1 MSLPNS
7 TSHCLGKISPLQARG
22 DPCSGWVNVPTKATY
37 ISFKSGSLNS
47 FLGVLVIVTSN
58 LGLGDFFFFGKKR
71 FTHRPLGE
79 CPTTLWGA
87 WTCLCLHLVSFN
99 GDLKKKKKQLLL
111 LRQCSELG
119 ASAVRGNWTPP
130 CTSSGLWE
138 ESSAPVTPGSS
149 LGLSEN
155 AGRDNRN
162 PEACPWDSLEIFPW
176 SQEWPSS
183 RASWEPAA

>member
-22 DPCSGWVNVPTKATY
+22 DPCSGWVNVPTKAIY

-99 GDLKKKKKQLLL
+99 GDLKKKKKSSSCFCASVQSWGPLLWEETEHHLAPHQGCERRALLL
-111 LRQCSELG
+111 LPQG
-119 ASAVRGNWTPP
+119 PP
-130 CTSSGLWE
+130 
-138 ESSAPVTPGSS
+138 
-149 LGLSEN
+149 
-155 AGRDNRN
+155 
-162 PEACPWDSLEIFPW
+162 
-176 SQEWPSS
+176 
-183 RASWEPAA
+183 

>member
-22 DPCSGWVNVPTKATY
+22 DPCSGWVNVPTKATH

-58 LGLGDFFFFGKKR
+58 LGLGDFFFLGKKR

-99 GDLKKKKKQLLL
+99 GDLKKKKAALASAPV
-111 LRQCSELG
+111 LRAGGLCCERKLNTTLHLIR
-119 ASAVRGNWTPP
+119 AVRGELCSCYPRV
-130 CTSSGLWE
+130 L
-138 ESSAPVTPGSS
+138 V
-149 LGLSEN
+149 
-155 AGRDNRN
+155 
-162 PEACPWDSLEIFPW
+162 
-176 SQEWPSS
+176 
-183 RASWEPAA
+183 RAFRECWQG